1 MTQLSAAAGHDDIAA
16 ALGACSRG
24 DRAALKAIYDSESPV
39 LLAVATRIVRR
50 REVAEEVLQ
59 DAFVRIWRSAS
70 RYDPS
75 LGSGRAWV
83 FAIVRNRALNQI
95 RDDRHTPVEDFELE
109 SFAAR
114 DAEAAGAY
122 DRLGETSALRR
133 CLERLDPQR
142 RNAILLAYVTGLTH
156 GEIAGRLNA
165 PLGTVK
171 AWIRRSLLSL
181 RECMS

>member
-1 MTQLSAAAGHDDIAA
+1 MTQLPAAGRDDIAV
-16 ALGACSRG
+16 ALASCARG
-24 DRAALKAIYDSESPV
+24 DRSALKVIYDSETPV

-70 RYDPS
+70 TYDPA

-83 FAIVRNRALNQI
+83 FAIVRNRALNQL
-95 RDDRHTPVEDFELE
+95 RDDRHTPVDDAELE

-114 DAEAAGAY
+114 DAEAAAAY

-133 CLERLDPQR
+133 CLERLDPTR